1 MARTTGSN
9 ELYRLIHSLTVEEK
23 GYFKKFAT
31 RHSSEGGKY
40 LQLFDAINKQTA
52 FEEKSL
58 IKKFKSYAFMKV
70 YLKETIVESML
81 LYYRHQNQQIDLL
94 TQIQKVHFLLMKG
107 MQDEALKILR
117 KSIKHSKK
125 MNAFEVNR
133 YLQRLEMKV
142 LLKTI
147 PAAQLYEQL
156 AKDYEANMNESEKL
170 EDDLLQWELRSLRML
185 SVTKKVDMFSTKS
198 LSIYTKSIN
207 ETESIS
213 QQGKLIKHEILFGL
227 YRAEL
232 NQEHLLNSAKQYALS
247 VEIFKRD
254 CDSDYNDIPSINNYL
269 LALSDYGKLKEV
281 IAFCNKVM
289 LQPRQNQNQYQQ
301 LLVRCIIFKTSAL
314 IHLSKFE
321 EALEYTEHME
331 KSFHSAA
338 LSTKDTVRQNVFMLK
353 KVIVLFLNKQYRET
367 WLAIQDISQKKA
379 LNRLAVDY
387 ADLKMIELMTQFML
401 GNFDLVKIMAAKV
414 KREFLKNKIQS
425 ITYET
430 LLTFFSKTSPPT
442 YKQEAKKIL
451 QQLNEYYTIN
461 KKFHRKAFA
470 MLRYTYWLEEI
481 SGDRTMQKSL
491 QEQFGGK

>member
-40 LQLFDAINKQTA
+40 LQLFDAINKQTV

-117 KSIKHSKK
+117 KCIKETKRIE
-125 MNAFEVNR
+125 AFEMSR
-133 YLQRLEMKV
+133 YLQRLQMNL
-142 LLKTI
+142 LLKTV
-147 PAAQLYEQL
+147 PDAQLYEQL
-156 AKDYEANMNESEKL
+156 AKDYENNMNDIGKL
-170 EDDLLQWELRSLRML
+170 EDDLLQWEVRSLTIL
-185 SVTKKVDMFSTKS
+185 PSTKKADVFNTKS
-198 LSIYTKSIN
+198 QDDLIQVIN
-207 ETESIS
+207 KTGSAS
-213 QQGKLIKHEILFGL
+213 QQSKILKQQVLYEL
-227 YRAEL
+227 YRSEMNQQNLMTAAE
-232 NQEHLLNSAKQYALS
+232 QYFFS
-247 VEIFKRD
+247 VETFKRD
-254 CDSDYNDIPSINNYL
+254 FNSEYNDIPAINNYL
-269 LALSDYGKLKEV
+269 YSLATYNRFKEV
-281 IAFCNKVM
+281 IAFCNKTL

-314 IHLSKFE
+314 VHLGKFQ
-321 EALEYTEHME
+321 EALEYTEQME

-338 LSTKDTVRQNVFMLK
+338 LTTKDTVRQNVFMLK
-353 KVIVLFLNKQYRET
+353 KIIVLFLNKHYRET
-367 WLAIQDISQKKA
+367 WLDIQNIQQKKA
-379 LNRLAVDY
+379 LERLAVDF
-387 ADLKMIELMTQFML
+387 ADLKMVELMTQFML
-401 GNFDLVKIMAAKV
+401 GNFDLVKAMAAKV
-414 KREFLKNKIQS
+414 RREFSKNKIQS
-425 ITYET
+425 TTYDM
-430 LLTFFSKTSPPT
+430 LLTFFSKTSPAT
-442 YKQEAKKIL
+442 YKQEAKKIF

-470 MLRYTYWLEEI
+470 MIRYTYWLEEI
-481 SGDRTMQKSL
+481 SGGRTMQQGL